1 MLSKN
6 QLGFLYM
13 FLSVCAFSLMD
24 LIIKWTA
31 DYPLGQVVF
40 FRGFFG
46 IVFYFFVIPKNRI
59 NNFYQTK
66 RAFLHFLRCFVG
78 LIAMVAIFIALR
90 NLPLATVV
98 SISFAAPIFTTIF
111 SIFFLSERVGIYRW
125 LAVVIGFVGI
135 LIITEPGFESL
146 NIYYIFPII
155 FCIGLSY
162 VAIAIRQ
169 LSSTEPVW
177 LISLNFSIAIT
188 IAGLCT
194 LPYGWKIPSFFDFF
208 VLSLVGLFGGVANLW
223 LSQSYKFSEVSLVTP
238 LKYLGLVF
246 AIFFG
251 YLIWGEVPSLKSLIG
266 GLLVIL
272 SSIIIFRREI
282 IIKKTPTMFVFNNKM
297 EIVAKP
303 RSTHQLKTFLMSN
316 KFFNT
321 IYFAISKTSMVL
333 KLGLFSLLINIL
345 LNYLFVYTL
354 GLNHVGIAL
363 ATSFSAIFIYIISL
377 FWLDKNNLFNS
388 RGKILSYTFAILGL
402 LIMFF
407 TIN

>member
-177 LISLNFSIAIT
+177 LISLNFSIVIT

-194 LPYGWKIPSFFDFF
+194 LPYGWKIPSFIDFF
-208 VLSLVGLFGGVANLW
+208 VLSLVGLFGGIANLW

-238 LKYLGLVF
+238 LKYLGLLF

-251 YLIWGEVPSLKSLIG
+251 YLIWGEVPSLKSLVG

-282 IIKKTPTMFVFNNKM
+282 IIKKVPT
-297 EIVAKP
+297 IQ
-303 RSTHQLKTFLMSN
+303 RH
-316 KFFNT
+316 
-321 IYFAISKTSMVL
+321 
-333 KLGLFSLLINIL
+333 
-345 LNYLFVYTL
+345 
-354 GLNHVGIAL
+354 
-363 ATSFSAIFIYIISL
+363 
-377 FWLDKNNLFNS
+377 D
-388 RGKILSYTFAILGL
+388 
-402 LIMFF
+402 
-407 TIN
+407 